1 VDTDDY
7 QVTEDSKTDSAS
19 VDTDDYQVTEDSKTD
34 SASVDTDDY
43 QVTED
48 SKTDSTETTIMEHS
62 AAAKVDEEAPVVKKK
77 RAPTKPKE
85 VATDNEDID
94 DAADAKVDEEAP
106 VVKKK
111 RAPAKPKKAITDN
124 EDIDDAADAKV
135 DGEAPVAK
143 KKRAP
148 AKSKKATTDNEDID
162 DAADAKVDEAAPVAK
177 KKRAPA
183 KSKKATTDNEDIDD
197 AADAKVDKEAPVAKK
212 KRAPAPAKPK
222 KPTTDNEDDGDATE
236 TNLPITPPV
245 TPPKKRGRKA
255 STADDADVNG
265 STPKPKASKK
275 AKITE
280 SPEDS
285 AEVTTSQESPSTTKT
300 GTLRK
305 RAAVTKDKAV
315 ARGLPTSM
323 KECSEADRMLLHMKD
338 VEAKPWAEIRATW
351 KAMTGQDTASSTLPN
366 RYNRLK
372 VNLMA
377 LEEGD
382 VSVTIIPSLALDYS
396 WFLRSTSKTQAQISP
411 LLLSMQ
417 PLPPSLSS
425 IIPDSTN
432 TLAHI
437 STPSISPQL
446 LSSLPHP
453 FCPTIFSSPRSH
465 PIPSQLLHL
474 LLPPNLPPH
483 NLPTLSNLLL
493 LHLQAP
499 RLLSAKAS
507 IDTEYAEYIAKFASE
522 KWAKVQKAMEAQGTT
537 NKYPSGF
544 LQKEFQKLEA
554 AGATEDNKDGDVE
567 MADGEGSAA
576 EGEKDED
583 GVKAED

>member
-1 VDTDDY
+1 VDTDGY
-7 QVTEDSKTDSAS
+7 QVTEDSKTD
-19 VDTDDYQVTEDSKTD
+19 T
-34 SASVDTDDY
+34 
-43 QVTED
+43 
-48 SKTDSTETTIMEHS
+48 TETTIKEHS
-62 AAAKVDEEAPVVKKK
+62 AAAKVDEEVPVVKKK

-85 VATDNEDID
+85 VANDNEDID
-94 DAADAKVDEEAP
+94 GAADAKVDEEAP

-111 RAPAKPKKAITDN
+111 RVPAKPKKAITDN
-124 EDIDDAADAKV
+124 ENIDDAADAKV
-135 DGEAPVAK
+135 DGEAPVA

-305 RAAVTKDKAV
+305 RAAATKEKVV

-338 VEAKPWAEIRATW
+338 VEGKPWAEIRATW
-351 KAMTGQDTASSTLPN
+351 KTMTGQETAASTLPN

-382 VSVTIIPSLALDYS
+382 VSATIIPSIPLDYF
-396 WFLRSTSKTQAQISP
+396 WFPAQHFQDSGSNSSHLCSQCNPSP
-411 LLLSMQ
+411 P
-417 PLPPSLSS
+417 PLVY
-425 IIPDSTN
+425 
-432 TLAHI
+432 LA
-437 STPSISPQL
+437 SYQTPSTLQ
-446 LSSLPHP
+446 HP
-453 FCPTIFSSPRSH
+453 FLLHPFQHHFFQSNRTHSTQTAHLLHHPT
-465 PIPSQLLHL
+465 PSQLLHL
-474 LLPPNLPPH
+474 LLPPICLLTNLPS
-483 NLPTLSNLLL
+483 NLPLLL
-493 LHLQAP
+493 PGPPPPLRQ
-499 RLLSAKAS
+499 RLNRHRIRRVHRQIRLR
-507 IDTEYAEYIAKFASE
+507 E
-522 KWAKVQKAMEAQGTT
+522 MGQG
-537 NKYPSGF
+537 
-544 LQKEFQKLEA
+544 
-554 AGATEDNKDGDVE
+554 
-567 MADGEGSAA
+567 A
-576 EGEKDED
+576 EGD
-583 GVKAED
+583 GSPGHDQQIPVRLPAEGVPEAGSCRRYRGQQGWGC

>member
-1 VDTDDY
+1 VDTDDH
-7 QVTEDSKTDSAS
+7 QVTEDSKTD
-19 VDTDDYQVTEDSKTD
+19 T
-34 SASVDTDDY
+34 
-43 QVTED
+43 
-48 SKTDSTETTIMEHS
+48 TETTIKEHS

-94 DAADAKVDEEAP
+94 EAADAKVDEEAP

-111 RAPAKPKKAITDN
+111 RAPAKP
-124 EDIDDAADAKV
+124 
-135 DGEAPVAK
+135 
-143 KKRAP
+143 
-148 AKSKKATTDNEDID
+148 KKATTDNEDID

-197 AADAKVDKEAPVAKK
+197 ATDAKVDEEAPVAKK
-212 KRAPAPAKPK
+212 KRAPAPTKPK

-285 AEVTTSQESPSTTKT
+285 TGVTTSQESPSTTKT
-300 GTLRK
+300 GTPRK
-305 RAAVTKDKAV
+305 RAPVTKDKAV

-338 VEAKPWAEIRATW
+338 VEGKPWAEIRATW
-351 KAMTGQDTASSTLPN
+351 KAMTGQETASSTLPN

-382 VSVTIIPSLALDYS
+382 VSITIIPSLLLDYFS
-396 WFLRSTSKTQAQISP
+396 LLCSTSRTFIQVFSAFALIATP
-411 LLLSMQ
+411 L
-417 PLPPSLSS
+417 SLFG
-425 IIPDSTN
+425 IIADSTN
-432 TLAHI
+432 
-437 STPSISPQL
+437 
-446 LSSLPHP
+446 
-453 FCPTIFSSPRSH
+453 
-465 PIPSQLLHL
+465 
-474 LLPPNLPPH
+474 
-483 NLPTLSNLLL
+483 
-493 LHLQAP
+493 
-499 RLLSAKAS
+499 
-507 IDTEYAEYIAKFASE
+507 
-522 KWAKVQKAMEAQGTT
+522 V
-537 NKYPSGF
+537 
-544 LQKEFQKLEA
+544 
-554 AGATEDNKDGDVE
+554 
-567 MADGEGSAA
+567 
-576 EGEKDED
+576 
-583 GVKAED
+583 